1 MPQPN
6 RQLALQKHLTTQ
18 TRNLGLCTYK
28 TCTRSGIACDKGY
41 LICWFIHGLDNNINH
56 TKEFLDCGVLPWYDL
71 TRNDVIIQVTDIK
84 MNKMSTGTWLTTP
97 ASANDVGQ
105 QGAKHPAPITDT
117 VNTIPVDHDLPEYLY
132 KASDLYWSEVWK
144 LLK

>member
-1 MPQPN
+1 
-6 RQLALQKHLTTQ
+6 
-18 TRNLGLCTYK
+18 
-28 TCTRSGIACDKGY
+28 
-41 LICWFIHGLDNNINH
+41 
-56 TKEFLDCGVLPWYDL
+56 
-71 TRNDVIIQVTDIK
+71 
-84 MNKMSTGTWLTTP
+84 MSTGTWLTTP